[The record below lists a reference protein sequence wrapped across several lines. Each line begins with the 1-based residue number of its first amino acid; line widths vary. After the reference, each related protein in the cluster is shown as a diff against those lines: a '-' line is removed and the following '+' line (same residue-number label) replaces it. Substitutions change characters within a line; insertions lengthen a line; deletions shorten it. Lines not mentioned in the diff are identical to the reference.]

1 MQRQVNWIA
10 VLIGIFVWLLFRTV
24 APKLGIG
31 WPWSGFGGVV
41 LGVMVYFAL
50 EDYGPKQR

>member
-1 MQRQVNWIA
+1 MQQQVNWIA